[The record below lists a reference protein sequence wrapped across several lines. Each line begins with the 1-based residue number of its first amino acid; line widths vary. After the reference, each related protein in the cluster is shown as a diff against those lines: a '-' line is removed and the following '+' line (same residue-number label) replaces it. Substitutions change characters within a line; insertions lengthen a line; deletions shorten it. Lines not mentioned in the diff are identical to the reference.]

1 MQLRNLCPRC
11 NVMLRFVVLCLCGV
25 CAVGCGEQPTPQNA
39 KSGPPRESVPVSGKV
54 SASGLAELDIPS
66 EGVEVD
72 PLVQVSVTPWEEIF
86 TAVKSAG
93 KPTVL
98 DVWSLS
104 CEPCMREFPGLVAL
118 QSEHGEKIHCVSA
131 NIDFDGRKTHPP
143 ENYLSEVTRFLLV
156 NAARLENHICS
167 TPSDDV
173 YAALDIDSIPAVL
186 IFDAEGKEVA
196 RFVDAGETIGF
207 TYEKD
212 IFPFVQKM
220 LETTE

>member
-1 MQLRNLCPRC
+1 MQLRNVYSRC
-11 NVMLRFVVLCLCGV
+11 NVILRIAALSFCGLF
-25 CAVGCGEQPTPQNA
+25 AIGCGEQPTPVA
-39 KSGPPRESVPVSGKV
+39 TKSGPPQESRPISGKV
-54 SASGLAELDIPS
+54 SASGLADLDLPD
-66 EGVEVD
+66 EGLEVD
-72 PLVQVSVTPWEEIF
+72 PLVQVSVTPWEEIYAAA
-86 TAVKSAG
+86 TSAG
-93 KPTVL
+93 KLTVL

-143 ENYLSEVTRFLLV
+143 ENYLSEVTRFLLF
-156 NAARLENHICS
+156 NAARTENHICS

-173 YAALDIDSIPAVL
+173 YAALDIPSIPAVL
-186 IFDAEGKEVA
+186 IFDADGKEVA
-196 RFVDAGETIGF
+196 RFVDAGDTIGF